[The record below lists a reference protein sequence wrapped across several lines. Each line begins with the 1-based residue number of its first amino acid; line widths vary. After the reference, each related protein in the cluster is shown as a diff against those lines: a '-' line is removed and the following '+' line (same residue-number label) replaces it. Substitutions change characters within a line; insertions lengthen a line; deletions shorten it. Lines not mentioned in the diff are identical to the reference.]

1 MVTVKEIE
9 NKVRILLSQANEL
22 EQLCNDLINDIPDP
36 SGRNV
41 VSSIIQMAKNYDIT
55 DVDSVMRC
63 LNKFGCFENLEIGDE
78 KENKDE
84 ALTPDITVES
94 DYSLTGEDIW
104 QIMAYIKAGY
114 KCTHFQAD
122 ETLHIRLEKYEDIKD
137 FEFVH
142 C

>member
-36 SGRNV
+36 SDRNV

-63 LNKFGCFENLEIGDE
+63 LNTFGCFENLEIGDE
-78 KENKDE
+78 KENRTE
-84 ALTPDITVES
+84 ILTPVITAEN

-104 QIMAYIKAGY
+104 QIIAYIKAGY
-114 KCTHFQAD
+114 H
-122 ETLHIRLEKYEDIKD
+122 
-137 FEFVH
+137 
-142 C
+142 

>member
-36 SGRNV
+36 SDRNV

-63 LNKFGCFENLEIGDE
+63 LNTFGCFENLEIGDE
-78 KENKDE
+78 KENRTE
-84 ALTPDITVES
+84 ILTPVITAEN

-104 QIMAYIKAGY
+104 QIIAYIKAGY
-114 KCTHFQAD
+114 HCTHFQAD

>member
-22 EQLCNDLINDIPDP
+22 EQLCNDLTNDIPDP

-63 LNKFGCFENLEIGDE
+63 LNKFGCFENLKIGDE

-84 ALTPDITVES
+84 ILTPDITVES

-104 QIMAYIKAGY
+104 QI
-114 KCTHFQAD
+114 
-122 ETLHIRLEKYEDIKD
+122 